1 MGCLGFVIAIAGH
14 SRAASMGYVQT
25 DLVTDI
31 PALATQTGAHLD
43 PNLLNPWG
51 LAFFPGAS
59 PFWINENN
67 AGFSALYFADGVP
80 LAALPDV
87 IIPAPAAPT
96 GGTPTGI
103 IANIFVGTGAFP
115 IVPVAA
121 PSKNFGPSLF
131 IFDTEDGTVEA
142 WNQTILPNI
151 SSAVIVVDNSA
162 GGGPTGAVYKGLALG
177 SNPAN
182 GALLYAANF
191 RTGQVDVFDKNFK
204 SQTPPP
210 T

>member
-43 PNLLNPWG
+43 PNLLNPSG

-131 IFDTEDGTVEA
+131 IFDTE
-142 WNQTILPNI
+142 
-151 SSAVIVVDNSA
+151 
-162 GGGPTGAVYKGLALG
+162 
-177 SNPAN
+177 
-182 GALLYAANF
+182 
-191 RTGQVDVFDKNFK
+191 
-204 SQTPPP
+204 
-210 T
+210 